1 MSAIIELHCELK
13 NRMHIAVLQT
23 IMQSGR
29 ASVLEKQEAEL
40 TMLRD
45 NAIALR
51 DRISRSDDRIDEMN
65 EHNVLLE
72 DLVLRAITKQRRMD
86 TKMQELVDNYW
97 SLIDTC
103 MEVVDETKENA
114 RGQKRKLPAA
124 EQIKKMEKIL
134 IEHNGKRARMVVDGL
149 RGAGSSTDH

>member
-1 MSAIIELHCELK
+1 MSAIIELHRELMS
-13 NRMHIAVLQT
+13 RMHITVLQT

-40 TMLRD
+40 TLLRE

-51 DRISRSDDRIDEMN
+51 DRLSRSHDRFDEMN
-65 EHNVLLE
+65 EHNGRLDEHNARLE
-72 DLVLRAITKQRRMD
+72 DHVIRMD
-86 TKMQELVDNYW
+86 TKMVEVLHNYW

-103 MEVVDETKENA
+103 IEVVDETKENA

-134 IEHNGKRARMVVDGL
+134 IEHNGKRARMFVDTL

>member
-1 MSAIIELHCELK
+1 MLTVAWNSTSSSLFLQLDRFEELYEHNVRL
-13 NRMHIAVLQT
+13 
-23 IMQSGR
+23 SGHLIR
-29 ASVLEKQEAEL
+29 LNEHNGRLA
-40 TMLRD
+40 D
-45 NAIALR
+45 NAI
-51 DRISRSDDRIDEMN
+51 
-65 EHNVLLE
+65 
-72 DLVLRAITKQRRMD
+72 RMD
-86 TKMQELVDNYW
+86 TKMVEVLNLYW